1 MGRAHEVRKVAMAKT
16 AAKKAKLYSRYGK
29 EIYLAAKAGGPEPD
43 GNLALRRLIEKA
55 KKEQVPAD
63 VIKRAID
70 KVKSGVTENYEEKV
84 FEGYANGGATLIVKC
99 LTDNINR
106 TISSVRP
113 AFTKSKAKLGNE
125 GSVSYLY
132 DVISVVAFKG
142 LDEETVLDALVM
154 AEVDAQDIVSE
165 EDGTIKII
173 GEPTDLYKIKEAIE
187 GIKSDI
193 EFEIDEIQ
201 TLPQDTVELEGE
213 DMELFEHYK
222 PDVVLYDVL
231 GDVVCG
237 GFAAP
242 IREGY
247 ADKVLIVTSGEKM
260 ALYAA
265 NNISSAV
272 RNFED
277 RSYARVFGIVLNHRN
292 VENET
297 EKVQAFSEKI
307 GVPIVGEVPRSD
319 EIIHWEEQG
328 KTVIE
333 GDPTSRISK
342 CFFDLAALLWK
353 EEEGA

>member
-43 GNLALRRLIEKA
+43 ANLALRRLVEKA

-142 LDEETVLDALVM
+142 LDEEAVLEALVM
-154 AEVDAQDIVSE
+154 AEVDVQDIESE
-165 EDGTIKII
+165 DDGTIKII
-173 GEPTDLYKIKEAIE
+173 GEPTDLYRIKEAIE
-187 GIKSDI
+187 SVKADV

-201 TLPQDTVELEGE
+201 TLPQETVELDGE
-213 DMELFEHYK
+213 DMELFERLMNNLNDCD
-222 PDVVLYDVL
+222 DVDQIYHNVSNYD
-231 GDVVCG
+231 
-237 GFAAP
+237 
-242 IREGY
+242 EG
-247 ADKVLIVTSGEKM
+247 E
-260 ALYAA
+260 
-265 NNISSAV
+265 
-272 RNFED
+272 
-277 RSYARVFGIVLNHRN
+277 
-292 VENET
+292 
-297 EKVQAFSEKI
+297 
-307 GVPIVGEVPRSD
+307 
-319 EIIHWEEQG
+319 
-328 KTVIE
+328 
-333 GDPTSRISK
+333 
-342 CFFDLAALLWK
+342 
-353 EEEGA
+353 

>member
-43 GNLALRRLIEKA
+43 ANLALRRLIEKA

-63 VIKRAID
+63 VIKRAVD

-84 FEGYANGGATLIVKC
+84 FEGYANGGATIIVKC

-187 GIKSDI
+187 GVKADV
-193 EFEIDEIQ
+193 EFDIDEIQ
-201 TLPQDTVELEGE
+201 TLPQDTVELTGE
-213 DMELFEHYK
+213 DMDLFERLMNNLNDCD
-222 PDVVLYDVL
+222 DVDQIYHNVANYD
-231 GDVVCG
+231 
-237 GFAAP
+237 
-242 IREGY
+242 EG
-247 ADKVLIVTSGEKM
+247 E
-260 ALYAA
+260 
-265 NNISSAV
+265 
-272 RNFED
+272 
-277 RSYARVFGIVLNHRN
+277 
-292 VENET
+292 
-297 EKVQAFSEKI
+297 
-307 GVPIVGEVPRSD
+307 
-319 EIIHWEEQG
+319 
-328 KTVIE
+328 
-333 GDPTSRISK
+333 
-342 CFFDLAALLWK
+342 
-353 EEEGA
+353 

>member
-29 EIYLAAKAGGPEPD
+29 EIYLAAQAGGPEPD
-43 GNLALRRLIEKA
+43 ANLALRRLVEKA

-142 LDEETVLDALVM
+142 LDEEAVLDALVM
-154 AEVDAQDIVSE
+154 AEVDVQDIVSE
-165 EDGTIKII
+165 DDGTIKII
-173 GEPTDLYKIKEAIE
+173 GEPTDLYRIKEAIE
-187 GIKSDI
+187 AIKTDI

-201 TLPQDTVELEGE
+201 TLPQETVELEGE
-213 DMELFEHYK
+213 DMELFERLMNNLNDCD
-222 PDVVLYDVL
+222 DVDQIYHNVANYD
-231 GDVVCG
+231 
-237 GFAAP
+237 
-242 IREGY
+242 EG
-247 ADKVLIVTSGEKM
+247 E
-260 ALYAA
+260 
-265 NNISSAV
+265 
-272 RNFED
+272 
-277 RSYARVFGIVLNHRN
+277 
-292 VENET
+292 
-297 EKVQAFSEKI
+297 
-307 GVPIVGEVPRSD
+307 
-319 EIIHWEEQG
+319 
-328 KTVIE
+328 
-333 GDPTSRISK
+333 
-342 CFFDLAALLWK
+342 
-353 EEEGA
+353 

>member
-213 DMELFEHYK
+213 DMELFERLMNNLNDCD
-222 PDVVLYDVL
+222 DVDEVYHNVANYD
-231 GDVVCG
+231 
-237 GFAAP
+237 
-242 IREGY
+242 EG
-247 ADKVLIVTSGEKM
+247 E
-260 ALYAA
+260 
-265 NNISSAV
+265 
-272 RNFED
+272 
-277 RSYARVFGIVLNHRN
+277 
-292 VENET
+292 
-297 EKVQAFSEKI
+297 
-307 GVPIVGEVPRSD
+307 
-319 EIIHWEEQG
+319 
-328 KTVIE
+328 
-333 GDPTSRISK
+333 
-342 CFFDLAALLWK
+342 
-353 EEEGA
+353 